1 MAETLIAAGRIVPTA
16 SALHDS
22 PRARVG
28 QSGIISPGYVLLRD
42 GYIAAVGEG
51 RAPRAPDVH
60 ISSGVLAPGFVDLQ
74 VNGYFGAELDAVRP
88 AGWRMVASRLPETGT
103 TAFMPTFITAPIAQL
118 TEALRVAS
126 RLAPALEFAAP
137 PIPPVPP
144 GTAANA
150 QEDKDPGAAGNTQ
163 GGEDLRAAVSAQA
176 AEGRRAGGGAAGARV
191 LGVHLEGPFISPLR
205 AGAHNKDWM
214 IEPSAEAV
222 DQLLDAGSGILRIVT
237 LAPELPGA
245 LEAASR
251 LAAAGVVVS
260 VGHSDATASQV
271 SAAVGAG
278 ARMVTHLF
286 NAQRPLHHR
295 EPGVVGQALSDP
307 RLVSGLVADFGH
319 VARAV
324 CAIAFAAAPGR
335 ICLVTDAAACAG
347 MPPGEYMLGGEPIE
361 LPAGDGVPPVRADG
375 TLAGSALRMD
385 VAVANM
391 VSAGASLPEAIA
403 AATRIPADLIGRPEL
418 GRIAPGALADLAWL
432 DDDLRTRATWV
443 AGELVYTR

>member
-22 PRARVG
+22 PRTRAG
-28 QSGIISPGYVLLRD
+28 HSGIISPGYVLLRD
-42 GYIAAVGEG
+42 GYIAAVGQG

-60 ISSGVLAPGFVDLQ
+60 ISSGVLVPGFVDLQ
-74 VNGYFGAELDAVRP
+74 VNGYFGAELGATRP
-88 AGWRMVASRLPETGT
+88 ADWRMVVSRLPETGT
-103 TAFMPTFITAPIAQL
+103 TAFMPTFITAPVAQL
-118 TEALRVAS
+118 AEALRAAS

-137 PIPPVPP
+137 PIPP
-144 GTAANA
+144 GAAANT
-150 QEDKDPGAAGNTQ
+150 QEGEEPRVAASAHG
-163 GGEDLRAAVSAQA
+163 GGEPRAAARA
-176 AEGRRAGGGAAGARV
+176 AEGGRVAGGAPGARV

-214 IEPSAEAV
+214 TEPSAEAL
-222 DQLLDAGSGILRIVT
+222 DRLLDAGSGILRIVT

-245 LEAASR
+245 LEAISR

-260 VGHSDATASQV
+260 AGHSDATASQV
-271 SAAVGAG
+271 SAAADAG

-307 RLVSGLVADFGH
+307 RLVSGLIADFSH
-319 VARAV
+319 VAPAV
-324 CAIAFAAAPGR
+324 CAVAFTAAPGR

-391 VSAGASLPEAIA
+391 VSAGASLPEAVA

-418 GRIAPGALADLAWL
+418 GRIAPGALADLTWL
-432 DDDLRTRATWV
+432 DDGLRACATWV
-443 AGELVYTR
+443 AGELVYNR